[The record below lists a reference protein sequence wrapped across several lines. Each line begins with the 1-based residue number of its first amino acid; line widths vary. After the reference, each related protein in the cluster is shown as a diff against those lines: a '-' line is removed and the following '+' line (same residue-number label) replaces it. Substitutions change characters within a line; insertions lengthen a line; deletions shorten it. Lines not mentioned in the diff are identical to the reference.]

1 MNNVFNPSQCCSSKK
16 SRNYNRFGA
25 LSYCTGV
32 FHNELL
38 RPFSLVP
45 SSDVFVSYLHIVLLE
60 WLLNMMHDLSPN
72 DLLLS
77 AKFSS
82 LFTHELYCYIY
93 QPKMHCADYIKAS
106 HNPRIKNT
114 EPDKPEFDDYNIT
127 MVNPRVVANP
137 FTKDDNYMRRNTANT
152 RWVADSEHAKVG
164 PSKNVQYVT
173 PRSQHVSRK
182 ASVFDSISPKAHTL
196 VLPQDKAKPLPP
208 SPPESYKNVAR
219 RGSPVSPISPVD
231 FTSSE
236 QNRKHSNATV
246 FPFYPASIKKPEP
259 KSKEFWWKAAIRGD
273 APPTPWYRVARDI
286 YNVGP
291 KGEGQKV
298 WKAYQKMRK
307 EKRKDAETKQD
318 NAPAHTQQKKDEK
331 PLPLPPPST
340 NSQGV
345 FYPPLRPRS
354 SQSRKGKE
362 PESPRTR
369 KDSGFSS
376 TSYEVPLAIDKSFQR
391 TVNASKPLPRVPR
404 LDPAPRARKTFLASR
419 PAPSPPPA
427 TVQRRAAEEKQRAE
441 KETSHLNPWWKP
453 LADKQSAKPSGLKAR
468 ISNPGPLMTLP
479 LLSPKHSMSEK
490 KKEKGKQKE
499 VERDDT
505 PPTFW
510 RDRFE
515 FVPPTLKQKKKRS
528 SDVSFGCKGVEGE
541 MLDRYQVGELSSS
554 EEDEKGVVPDPL
566 FTGKGRDTRFYQL
579 YVEALDEY

>member
-77 AKFSS
+77 AKFNS

-236 QNRKHSNATV
+236 QNRKHSSFHKEARAKIERVLVEGSYQGRRSTHSMV
-246 FPFYPASIKKPEP
+246 SRCQGHLQRRSQRRRPEGMESVP
-259 KSKEFWWKAAIRGD
+259 ED
-273 APPTPWYRVARDI
+273 A
-286 YNVGP
+286 
-291 KGEGQKV
+291 KGE
-298 WKAYQKMRK
+298 
-307 EKRKDAETKQD
+307 
-318 NAPAHTQQKKDEK
+318 TQ
-331 PLPLPPPST
+331 
-340 NSQGV
+340 
-345 FYPPLRPRS
+345 
-354 SQSRKGKE
+354 
-362 PESPRTR
+362 
-369 KDSGFSS
+369 
-376 TSYEVPLAIDKSFQR
+376 
-391 TVNASKPLPRVPR
+391 
-404 LDPAPRARKTFLASR
+404 
-419 PAPSPPPA
+419 
-427 TVQRRAAEEKQRAE
+427 
-441 KETSHLNPWWKP
+441 
-453 LADKQSAKPSGLKAR
+453 
-468 ISNPGPLMTLP
+468 
-479 LLSPKHSMSEK
+479 
-490 KKEKGKQKE
+490 
-499 VERDDT
+499 
-505 PPTFW
+505 
-510 RDRFE
+510 
-515 FVPPTLKQKKKRS
+515 
-528 SDVSFGCKGVEGE
+528 GC
-541 MLDRYQVGELSSS
+541 
-554 EEDEKGVVPDPL
+554 
-566 FTGKGRDTRFYQL
+566 
-579 YVEALDEY
+579 